1 MSQKEKAN
9 TLEEVKL
16 SEALKKATGIIP
28 YTFLNDYMFRVILQ
42 KHKNVLRSIV
52 CACLKLE
59 AEEVQDIVVQNP
71 IEFGEAIDDKTFIL
85 DINVLLNNNTIIN
98 LEMQVLDLKDWS
110 ERSLSYLARSY
121 DNVAKGDEYINVKPV
136 YHIGFLNY
144 TLFPEYPEFFA
155 KYRMMNLKN
164 HNVYTSK
171 FNLYVVDLTQIKL
184 ATQEDVDT
192 GLVYWTQVFKA
203 KTWEELRQM
212 AERNQE
218 LQEATEALYVYNQD
232 EIVNGNLSHENRYAM
247 REATTCIQEM
257 HVMEQQCRARQ
268 DYYNHERGTQKRLE
282 EARLA
287 LEESKAVIAAQ
298 KEALENQRK
307 NSKKDK
313 ALLKKS
319 VKLLA
324 EKLHI
329 SEAEAC
335 KQIGIS
341 LEDYQKLK

>member
-1 MSQKEKAN
+1 MLQKEKAN
-9 TLEEVKL
+9 TLETVKL
-16 SEALKKATGIIP
+16 SEASEALKKATGVIP

-71 IEFGEAIDDKTFIL
+71 IELGEAINDKTFIL
-85 DINVLLNNNTIIN
+85 DIHVLLNNNTIIN
-98 LEMQVLDLKDWS
+98 LEMQVLDLKDWP

-144 TLFPEYPEFFA
+144 TLFPEYPEFFS
-155 KYRMMNLKN
+155 KYRMMNIRN
-164 HNVYTSK
+164 HNLYTTK
-171 FNLYVVDLTQIKL
+171 FNLYVVDLTQIEL
-184 ATQEDVDT
+184 ATEEDRES
-192 GLVYWTQVFKA
+192 GLVYWTEIFKA

-232 EIVNGNLSHENRYAM
+232 DI
-247 REATTCIQEM
+247 IK
-257 HVMEQQCRARQ
+257 QQCRARQ

-282 EARLA
+282 EARIA
-287 LEESKAVIAAQ
+287 LEESEAELTKSKAVIETQ
-298 KEALENQRK
+298 KEVLE
-307 NSKKDK
+307 KDK
-313 ALLKKS
+313 ELLKKS

-324 EKLHI
+324 ESQRI
-329 SEAEAC
+329 SEEEAC
-335 KQIGIS
+335 KQIGINRD
-341 LEDYQKLK
+341 DYENMI

>member
-1 MSQKEKAN
+1 MSQKEKAVISDV
-9 TLEEVKL
+9 LKMEEV
-16 SEALKKATGIIP
+16 SEALKKATGTIQ

-59 AEEVQDIVVQNP
+59 TGDVQDIVVQNP
-71 IEFGEAIDDKTFIL
+71 IELGEAIDDKTFIL
-85 DINVLLNNNTIIN
+85 DIYVLLNNNTIIN
-98 LEMQVLDLKDWS
+98 LEMQVLDLKDWP

-144 TLFPEYPEFFA
+144 TLFPKYPEFFA
-155 KYRMMNLKN
+155 RYRMMNIKN
-164 HNVYTSK
+164 HNLYTTK
-171 FNLYVVDLTQIKL
+171 FNLYVVDLTQTKL

-232 EIVNGNLSHENRYAM
+232 DI
-247 REATTCIQEM
+247 IK
-257 HVMEQQCRARQ
+257 QQCRARQ

-282 EARLA
+282 EARIA
-287 LEESKAVIAAQ
+287 LEESKAELTKSKAVIESQ
-298 KEALENQRK
+298 KEILEKK
-307 NSKKDK
+307 NED
-313 ALLKKS
+313 LKK
-319 VKLLA
+319 VVRLYA
-324 EKLHI
+324 ESMHI
-329 SEAEAC
+329 TEKEAC
-335 KQIGIS
+335 KQLGIN
-341 LEDYQKLK
+341 LEMKEQAGERK

>member
-1 MSQKEKAN
+1 MSQKENAVIADALKM
-9 TLEEVKL
+9 EGI

-52 CACLKLE
+52 CACLKLD
-59 AEEVQDIVVQNP
+59 AGDVQDIVVQNP
-71 IEFGEAIDDKTFIL
+71 IELGEAIDDKTFIL

-98 LEMQVLDLKDWS
+98 LEMQVLDLKDWP

-144 TLFPEYPEFFA
+144 TIFLEYPEFFA
-155 KYRMMNLKN
+155 KYRMMNIKN
-164 HNVYTSK
+164 HNVYTTK
-171 FNLYVVDLTQIKL
+171 FNLCVVDLTKIEL

-232 EIVNGNLSHENRYAM
+232 EIVKEK
-247 REATTCIQEM
+247 
-257 HVMEQQCRARQ
+257 CRARQ

-287 LEESKAVIAAQ
+287 LEESEAELVKSNVVIENQ
-298 KEALENQRK
+298 KE
-307 NSKKDK
+307 
-313 ALLKKS
+313 LLKKS

-324 EKLHI
+324 ESQHI
-329 SEAEAC
+329 SEEEAC
-335 KQIGIS
+335 KQIGINRN
-341 LEDYQKLK
+341 DYENMI

>member
-1 MSQKEKAN
+1 MSQKEKSN
-9 TLEEVKL
+9 TLETVKL
-16 SEALKKATGIIP
+16 SEAAEALKKATDTIL

-42 KHKNVLRSIV
+42 KHKNVLRSVV
-52 CACLKLE
+52 CACLKLK

-71 IEFGEAIDDKTFIL
+71 IELGEAIDDKTFIW
-85 DINVLLNNNTIIN
+85 DIHVLLNNNMIIN
-98 LEMQVLDLKDWS
+98 LEMQVLDLKDWP

-121 DNVAKGDEYINVKPV
+121 DNVVKGDEYINVKPV

-155 KYRMMNLKN
+155 KYRMMNIKN
-164 HNVYTSK
+164 HNVYTTK
-171 FNLYVVDLTQIKL
+171 FNLYVVDLTQIEL

-232 EIVNGNLSHENRYAM
+232 EIVKEK
-247 REATTCIQEM
+247 
-257 HVMEQQCRARQ
+257 CRARQ

-287 LEESKAVIAAQ
+287 LEESEAELVKSNVVIENQ
-298 KEALENQRK
+298 KE
-307 NSKKDK
+307 
-313 ALLKKS
+313 LLKKS

-324 EKLHI
+324 ESQHI
-329 SEAEAC
+329 SEEEAC
-335 KQIGIS
+335 KQIGINRN
-341 LEDYQKLK
+341 DYENMI

>member
-1 MSQKEKAN
+1 MSQKEKAVISDA
-9 TLEEVKL
+9 LKMEGV

-59 AEEVQDIVVQNP
+59 VGDVQDIVVQNP

-98 LEMQVLDLKDWS
+98 LEMQVLDLKDWP

-144 TLFPEYPEFFA
+144 TLFPESPEFFS
-155 KYRMMNLKN
+155 KYRMMNIKN
-164 HNVYTSK
+164 HNVYTTK
-171 FNLYVVDLTQIKL
+171 FNLYVVDLTQTKL

-232 EIVNGNLSHENRYAM
+232 EIVKE
-247 REATTCIQEM
+247 
-257 HVMEQQCRARQ
+257 QCRARQ
-268 DYYNHERGTQKRLE
+268 DYYNHERGMQKRME
-282 EARLA
+282 E
-287 LEESKAVIAAQ
+287 KDAAI
-298 KEALENQRK
+298 
-307 NSKKDK
+307 
-313 ALLKKS
+313 LKSIKIMT
-319 VKLLA
+319 

>member
-1 MSQKEKAN
+1 MSQKENAVIADALKM
-9 TLEEVKL
+9 EGI

-52 CACLKLE
+52 CACLKLD
-59 AEEVQDIVVQNP
+59 AGDVQDIVVQNP
-71 IEFGEAIDDKTFIL
+71 IELGEAIDDKTFIL

-98 LEMQVLDLKDWS
+98 LEMQVLDLKDWP

-144 TLFPEYPEFFA
+144 TLFSEYPEFFA
-155 KYRMMNLKN
+155 KYQMMNIKN
-164 HNVYTSK
+164 HNVYTTK
-171 FNLYVVDLTQIKL
+171 FNLYVIDLTQIKL
-184 ATQEDVDT
+184 ATQEDIDT

-232 EIVNGNLSHENRYAM
+232 EIVKEK
-247 REATTCIQEM
+247 
-257 HVMEQQCRARQ
+257 CRARQ

-282 EARLA
+282 EARHA
-287 LEESKAVIAAQ
+287 LEESEAELVKSNVVIENQ
-298 KEALENQRK
+298 KE
-307 NSKKDK
+307 
-313 ALLKKS
+313 LLKKS

-324 EKLHI
+324 ESQHI
-329 SEAEAC
+329 SEEEAC
-335 KQIGIS
+335 KQIGINRN
-341 LEDYQKLK
+341 DYENMI

>member
-1 MSQKEKAN
+1 MSQKEMAVISD
-9 TLEEVKL
+9 TLKMEEVA
-16 SEALKKATGIIP
+16 EALKKATGVIP

-42 KHKNVLRSIV
+42 KHKNVLRSVV
-52 CACLKLE
+52 CSCLKLK

-71 IEFGEAIDDKTFIL
+71 IELGEAIDDKTFIL
-85 DINVLLNNNTIIN
+85 DIHVLLNNNTIIN
-98 LEMQVLDLKDWS
+98 LEMQVLDLKDWP

-144 TLFPEYPEFFA
+144 TLFPKYPEFFA
-155 KYRMMNLKN
+155 RYRMMNIKN
-164 HNVYTSK
+164 HNLYTTK
-171 FNLYVVDLTQIKL
+171 FNLYVVDLTQTKL

-212 AERNQE
+212 AERYQE

-232 EIVNGNLSHENRYAM
+232 DI
-247 REATTCIQEM
+247 IK
-257 HVMEQQCRARQ
+257 QQCRARQ

-287 LEESKAVIAAQ
+287 LEESKAVIESQ
-298 KEALENQRK
+298 KEILEKK
-307 NSKKDK
+307 NED
-313 ALLKKS
+313 LKK
-319 VKLLA
+319 VVRLYA
-324 EKLHI
+324 ESMHI
-329 SEAEAC
+329 TEKEAC
-335 KQIGIS
+335 KQLGIN
-341 LEDYQKLK
+341 LEMKEQAGERK

>member
-1 MSQKEKAN
+1 MSQKENAVIADALKM
-9 TLEEVKL
+9 EGI

-52 CACLKLE
+52 CACLKLD
-59 AEEVQDIVVQNP
+59 AGDVQDIVVQNP
-71 IEFGEAIDDKTFIL
+71 IELGEAIDDKTFIL

-98 LEMQVLDLKDWS
+98 LEMQVLDLKDWT

-144 TLFPEYPEFFA
+144 TIFPEYPEFFA
-155 KYRMMNLKN
+155 KYRMMNIKN
-164 HNVYTSK
+164 HNVYTTK
-171 FNLYVVDLTQIKL
+171 FNLYVVDLTKIEL
-184 ATQEDVDT
+184 ATHEDVDT

-232 EIVNGNLSHENRYAM
+232 EIVKEK
-247 REATTCIQEM
+247 
-257 HVMEQQCRARQ
+257 CRARQ

-287 LEESKAVIAAQ
+287 LEESEAELVKSNVVIENQ
-298 KEALENQRK
+298 KE
-307 NSKKDK
+307 
-313 ALLKKS
+313 LLKKS

-324 EKLHI
+324 ESQHI
-329 SEAEAC
+329 SEEEAC
-335 KQIGIS
+335 KQIGINRS
-341 LEDYQKLK
+341 DYENMI

>member
-1 MSQKEKAN
+1 MSQKENAVIADALKM
-9 TLEEVKL
+9 EGI

-52 CACLKLE
+52 CACLKLD
-59 AEEVQDIVVQNP
+59 AGDVQDIVVQNP
-71 IEFGEAIDDKTFIL
+71 IELGEAIDDKTFIL

-98 LEMQVLDLKDWS
+98 LEMQVLDLKDWP

-144 TLFPEYPEFFA
+144 TIFPEYPEFFA
-155 KYRMMNLKN
+155 KYRMMNIKN
-164 HNVYTSK
+164 HNVYTTK
-171 FNLYVVDLTQIKL
+171 FNLYVVDLTKIEL

-232 EIVNGNLSHENRYAM
+232 EIVKEK
-247 REATTCIQEM
+247 
-257 HVMEQQCRARQ
+257 CRARQ

-287 LEESKAVIAAQ
+287 LEESEAELVKSNVVIENQ
-298 KEALENQRK
+298 KE
-307 NSKKDK
+307 
-313 ALLKKS
+313 LLKKS

-324 EKLHI
+324 ESQHI
-329 SEAEAC
+329 SEEEAC
-335 KQIGIS
+335 KQIGINRN
-341 LEDYQKLK
+341 DYENMI

>member
-1 MSQKEKAN
+1 MSQKEKAVISDA
-9 TLEEVKL
+9 LKMEGV

-59 AEEVQDIVVQNP
+59 VGDVQDIVVQNP

-98 LEMQVLDLKDWS
+98 LEMQVLDLKDWP

-144 TLFPEYPEFFA
+144 TIFLEYPEFFA
-155 KYRMMNLKN
+155 KYRMMNIKN
-164 HNVYTSK
+164 HNVYTTK
-171 FNLYVVDLTQIKL
+171 FNLCVVDLTKIEL

-232 EIVNGNLSHENRYAM
+232 DI
-247 REATTCIQEM
+247 IK
-257 HVMEQQCRARQ
+257 QQCRARQ

-282 EARLA
+282 EARIA
-287 LEESKAVIAAQ
+287 LEESKTELMKSNAIIESQ
-298 KEALENQRK
+298 KEVV
-307 NSKKDK
+307 KKVV
-313 ALLKKS
+313 S
-319 VKLLA
+319 SYA
-324 EKLHI
+324 EKMHI
-329 SEAEAC
+329 TEKEAC
-335 KQIGIS
+335 KQLGIKDEIDNYS
-341 LEDYQKLK
+341 DIKNVHEEK

>member
-1 MSQKEKAN
+1 MSQKEKAVISDA
-9 TLEEVKL
+9 LKMEGV

-59 AEEVQDIVVQNP
+59 VGDVQDIVVQNP

-98 LEMQVLDLKDWS
+98 LEMQVLDLKDWP

-144 TLFPEYPEFFA
+144 TLFPESPEFFA
-155 KYRMMNLKN
+155 RYRMMNTKN
-164 HNVYTSK
+164 HHVYTTK

-232 EIVNGNLSHENRYAM
+232 EIVKE
-247 REATTCIQEM
+247 
-257 HVMEQQCRARQ
+257 QCRARQ
-268 DYYNHERGTQKRLE
+268 DYYNHERGMQKRME
-282 EARLA
+282 E
-287 LEESKAVIAAQ
+287 KDAAI
-298 KEALENQRK
+298 
-307 NSKKDK
+307 
-313 ALLKKS
+313 LKSIKIMT
-319 VKLLA
+319 

-341 LEDYQKLK
+341 LEDYQKMK

>member
-1 MSQKEKAN
+1 MSQKEKAVISDA
-9 TLEEVKL
+9 LKMEGV

-59 AEEVQDIVVQNP
+59 VGDVQDIVVQNP

-98 LEMQVLDLKDWS
+98 LEMQVLDLKDWP

-136 YHIGFLNY
+136 FHIGFLNY
-144 TLFPEYPEFFA
+144 TLFPEYPEFFS
-155 KYRMMNLKN
+155 KYRMMNIKN
-164 HNVYTSK
+164 HNVYTTK

-232 EIVNGNLSHENRYAM
+232 EIVKE
-247 REATTCIQEM
+247 
-257 HVMEQQCRARQ
+257 QCRARQ
-268 DYYNHERGTQKRLE
+268 DYYNHERGMQKRME
-282 EARLA
+282 E
-287 LEESKAVIAAQ
+287 KDAAI
-298 KEALENQRK
+298 
-307 NSKKDK
+307 
-313 ALLKKS
+313 LKSIKIMT
-319 VKLLA
+319 

-341 LEDYQKLK
+341 IEDYQKLK

>member
-1 MSQKEKAN
+1 MSQKEKSN
-9 TLEEVKL
+9 TLETVKL
-16 SEALKKATGIIP
+16 SEAAEALKKATGTIL

-42 KHKNVLRSIV
+42 KHKNVLRSVV
-52 CACLKLE
+52 CACLKLK

-71 IEFGEAIDDKTFIL
+71 IELGEAIDDKTFIL

-98 LEMQVLDLKDWS
+98 LEMQVLDLKDWP

-144 TLFPEYPEFFA
+144 TIFLEYPEFFA
-155 KYRMMNLKN
+155 KYRMMNIKN
-164 HNVYTSK
+164 HNVYTTK
-171 FNLYVVDLTQIKL
+171 INLCVVDLTKIEL

-232 EIVNGNLSHENRYAM
+232 DI
-247 REATTCIQEM
+247 IK
-257 HVMEQQCRARQ
+257 QQCRARQ

-282 EARLA
+282 EARIA
-287 LEESKAVIAAQ
+287 LEESKTELMKSNAIIESQ
-298 KEALENQRK
+298 KEVV
-307 NSKKDK
+307 KKVV
-313 ALLKKS
+313 S
-319 VKLLA
+319 SYA
-324 EKLHI
+324 EKMHI
-329 SEAEAC
+329 TEKEAC
-335 KQIGIS
+335 KQLGIKDEIDNYS
-341 LEDYQKLK
+341 DIKNVREEK

>member
-1 MSQKEKAN
+1 MSQKENAVIADALKM
-9 TLEEVKL
+9 EGI

-52 CACLKLE
+52 CACLKLKT
-59 AEEVQDIVVQNP
+59 EEVQDIVVQNP
-71 IEFGEAIDDKTFIL
+71 IELGEAIDDKTFIL

-98 LEMQVLDLKDWS
+98 LEMQVLDLKDWP

-144 TLFPEYPEFFA
+144 TIFPEYPEFFA
-155 KYRMMNLKN
+155 KYRMINIRN
-164 HNVYTSK
+164 HNVYTTK
-171 FNLYVVDLTQIKL
+171 FNLYVVDLTKIEL

-232 EIVNGNLSHENRYAM
+232 EIVKEK
-247 REATTCIQEM
+247 
-257 HVMEQQCRARQ
+257 CRARQ

-282 EARLA
+282 EARIA
-287 LEESKAVIAAQ
+287 LEESEAELTKSKAVIETQ
-298 KEALENQRK
+298 KEVLE
-307 NSKKDK
+307 KDK
-313 ALLKKS
+313 ELLKKS

-324 EKLHI
+324 ESQHI
-329 SEAEAC
+329 SEEEAC
-335 KQIGIS
+335 RQIGINS
-341 LEDYQKLK
+341 NDYENMI

>member
-1 MSQKEKAN
+1 MSQKEKAVISDA
-9 TLEEVKL
+9 LKMEGV

-59 AEEVQDIVVQNP
+59 VGDVQDIVVQNP

-85 DINVLLNNNTIIN
+85 DIHVLLNNNTIIN
-98 LEMQVLDLKDWS
+98 LEMQVLDLKDWP

-144 TLFPEYPEFFA
+144 TLFPESPEFFA
-155 KYRMMNLKN
+155 RYRMMNIKN
-164 HNVYTSK
+164 HNVYTTK
-171 FNLYVVDLTQIKL
+171 FNLYVVDLTQTKL

-232 EIVNGNLSHENRYAM
+232 EIVKE
-247 REATTCIQEM
+247 
-257 HVMEQQCRARQ
+257 QCRARQ
-268 DYYNHERGTQKRLE
+268 DYYNHERGMQKRME
-282 EARLA
+282 E
-287 LEESKAVIAAQ
+287 KDAAI
-298 KEALENQRK
+298 L
-307 NSKKDK
+307 
-313 ALLKKS
+313 KS
-319 VKLLA
+319 VEIIT

-341 LEDYQKLK
+341 IEDYQKLK

>member
-1 MSQKEKAN
+1 MSQKEK
-9 TLEEVKL
+9 TVISDVLKMEGV
-16 SEALKKATGIIP
+16 SEALKNATGIIP

-52 CACLKLE
+52 CACLKLK
-59 AEEVQDIVVQNP
+59 AEKVQDIVVQNP
-71 IEFGEAIDDKTFIL
+71 IEPGEAIDDKTFIL
-85 DINVLLNNNTIIN
+85 DIHVLLNNTIIN
-98 LEMQVLDLKDWS
+98 LEMQVLDLKDWP

-144 TLFPEYPEFFA
+144 TLFQKYPEFFA
-155 KYRMMNLKN
+155 RYRMMNIKN
-164 HNVYTSK
+164 HNLYTTK
-171 FNLYVVDLTQIKL
+171 FNLYVVDLTQIEL

-232 EIVNGNLSHENRYAM
+232 EIVKEK
-247 REATTCIQEM
+247 
-257 HVMEQQCRARQ
+257 CRARQ

-287 LEESKAVIAAQ
+287 LEESKAVIETQ
-298 KEALENQRK
+298 KEVLE
-307 NSKKDK
+307 KDK
-313 ALLKKS
+313 ELLKKS

-324 EKLHI
+324 ESQHI
-329 SEAEAC
+329 SEEEAC
-335 KQIGIS
+335 KQIGINRN
-341 LEDYQKLK
+341 DYENMI

>member
-1 MSQKEKAN
+1 MSQKEKAVISDA
-9 TLEEVKL
+9 LKMEEVA
-16 SEALKKATGIIP
+16 EALKKATGVIQ

-59 AEEVQDIVVQNP
+59 TEAVQDIVVQNP
-71 IEFGEAIDDKTFIL
+71 IELGEAIDDKTFIL
-85 DINVLLNNNTIIN
+85 DIHVLLNNNTIIN
-98 LEMQVLDLKDWS
+98 LEMQVLDLKDWP

-144 TLFPEYPEFFA
+144 TLFPKYPEFFA
-155 KYRMMNLKN
+155 RYRMMNIKN
-164 HNVYTSK
+164 HNLYTTK
-171 FNLYVVDLTQIKL
+171 FNLYVVDLTQTKL

-232 EIVNGNLSHENRYAM
+232 EIVKE
-247 REATTCIQEM
+247 
-257 HVMEQQCRARQ
+257 QCRARQ

-287 LEESKAVIAAQ
+287 LEESKAVIESQ
-298 KEALENQRK
+298 KEILEKK
-307 NSKKDK
+307 NED
-313 ALLKKS
+313 LKK
-319 VKLLA
+319 VVRLYA
-324 EKLHI
+324 ESMHI
-329 SEAEAC
+329 TEKEAC
-335 KQIGIS
+335 KQLGIN
-341 LEDYQKLK
+341 LEMKEQAGEQK

>member
-1 MSQKEKAN
+1 MSQKEKAVISDA
-9 TLEEVKL
+9 LKMEGV

-59 AEEVQDIVVQNP
+59 VGDVQDIVVQNP

-98 LEMQVLDLKDWS
+98 LEMQVLDLKDWP

-144 TLFPEYPEFFA
+144 TLFPESPEFLA
-155 KYRMMNLKN
+155 RYRMMNTKN
-164 HNVYTSK
+164 HHVYTTK
-171 FNLYVVDLTQIKL
+171 FNLYVVDLTQTKL

-232 EIVNGNLSHENRYAM
+232 EIVKE
-247 REATTCIQEM
+247 
-257 HVMEQQCRARQ
+257 QCRARQ
-268 DYYNHERGTQKRLE
+268 DYYNHERGMQKRME
-282 EARLA
+282 E
-287 LEESKAVIAAQ
+287 KDAAI
-298 KEALENQRK
+298 
-307 NSKKDK
+307 
-313 ALLKKS
+313 LKSIKIMT
-319 VKLLA
+319 

>member
-1 MSQKEKAN
+1 MSQKEKAVISDA
-9 TLEEVKL
+9 LKMEGV

-59 AEEVQDIVVQNP
+59 VGDVQDIVVQNP

-98 LEMQVLDLKDWS
+98 LEMQVLDLKDWP

-144 TLFPEYPEFFA
+144 TLFPESPEFFA
-155 KYRMMNLKN
+155 RYRMMNIKN
-164 HNVYTSK
+164 HHVYTTK
-171 FNLYVVDLTQIKL
+171 FNLYVVDLTQIEL

-232 EIVNGNLSHENRYAM
+232 EIVKE
-247 REATTCIQEM
+247 
-257 HVMEQQCRARQ
+257 QCRARQ
-268 DYYNHERGTQKRLE
+268 DYYNHERGMQKRME
-282 EARLA
+282 E
-287 LEESKAVIAAQ
+287 KDAAI
-298 KEALENQRK
+298 
-307 NSKKDK
+307 
-313 ALLKKS
+313 LKSIKIMT
-319 VKLLA
+319 

>member
-1 MSQKEKAN
+1 MMQGM
-9 TLEEVKL
+9 
-16 SEALKKATGIIP
+16 GIIP

-52 CACLKLE
+52 CACLKLD
-59 AEEVQDIVVQNP
+59 AGDVQDIVVQNP
-71 IEFGEAIDDKTFIL
+71 IELGEAIDDKTFIL

-98 LEMQVLDLKDWS
+98 LEMQVLDLKDWP

-121 DNVAKGDEYINVKPV
+121 DNVVKGDEYINVKPV

-144 TLFPEYPEFFA
+144 TLFPKYPEFFA

-164 HNVYTSK
+164 HHVYTTK
-171 FNLYVVDLTQIKL
+171 FNLYVVDLTQIEL
-184 ATQEDVDT
+184 ATHEDVDT

-232 EIVNGNLSHENRYAM
+232 EIVK
-247 REATTCIQEM
+247 
-257 HVMEQQCRARQ
+257 QQCRARQ
-268 DYYNHERGTQKRLE
+268 DYYNRERGMQKRME
-282 EARLA
+282 E
-287 LEESKAVIAAQ
+287 KDAAI
-298 KEALENQRK
+298 L
-307 NSKKDK
+307 
-313 ALLKKS
+313 KS
-319 VKLLA
+319 VKIMT

-341 LEDYQKLK
+341 IEDYQKLK

>member
-1 MSQKEKAN
+1 MEGI
-9 TLEEVKL
+9 
-16 SEALKKATGIIP
+16 SEALKKATGVIP

-52 CACLKLE
+52 CACLKLD
-59 AEEVQDIVVQNP
+59 AGDVQDIVVQNP
-71 IEFGEAIDDKTFIL
+71 IELGEAIDDKTFIL

-98 LEMQVLDLKDWS
+98 LEMQVLDLKDWP

-144 TLFPEYPEFFA
+144 TIFPEYPEFFA
-155 KYRMMNLKN
+155 KYRMMNIKN
-164 HNVYTSK
+164 HNVYTTK
-171 FNLYVVDLTQIKL
+171 FNLYVVDLTKIEL
-184 ATQEDVDT
+184 ATHEDVDT

-232 EIVNGNLSHENRYAM
+232 EIVKEK
-247 REATTCIQEM
+247 
-257 HVMEQQCRARQ
+257 CRARQ

-287 LEESKAVIAAQ
+287 LEESEAELVKSNVMIENQ
-298 KEALENQRK
+298 KE
-307 NSKKDK
+307 
-313 ALLKKS
+313 LLKKS

-324 EKLHI
+324 ESQHI
-329 SEAEAC
+329 SEEEAC
-335 KQIGIS
+335 KQIGINRS
-341 LEDYQKLK
+341 DYENMI

>member
-9 TLEEVKL
+9 TMEVVKL
-16 SEALKKATGIIP
+16 SEVSEALKKATGIIP

-52 CACLKLE
+52 CACLKLD
-59 AEEVQDIVVQNP
+59 AGDVQDIVVQNP
-71 IEFGEAIDDKTFIL
+71 IELGEAIDDKTFIL

-98 LEMQVLDLKDWS
+98 LEMQVLDLKDWP

-144 TLFPEYPEFFA
+144 TIFPEYPEFFA
-155 KYRMMNLKN
+155 KYRMMNIKN
-164 HNVYTSK
+164 HNVYTTK
-171 FNLYVVDLTQIKL
+171 FNLYVVDLTKIEL

-232 EIVNGNLSHENRYAM
+232 EIVKEK
-247 REATTCIQEM
+247 
-257 HVMEQQCRARQ
+257 CRARQ

-287 LEESKAVIAAQ
+287 LEESEAELVKSNVVIENQ
-298 KEALENQRK
+298 KE
-307 NSKKDK
+307 
-313 ALLKKS
+313 LLKKS

-324 EKLHI
+324 ESQHI
-329 SEAEAC
+329 SEEEAC
-335 KQIGIS
+335 KQIGIDRN
-341 LEDYQKLK
+341 DYENMI

>member
-1 MSQKEKAN
+1 MSQKEKAVISDA
-9 TLEEVKL
+9 LKMEGV

-59 AEEVQDIVVQNP
+59 VGDVQDIVVQNP

-98 LEMQVLDLKDWS
+98 LEMQVLDLKDWP

-144 TLFPEYPEFFA
+144 TLFPESPEFFA
-155 KYRMMNLKN
+155 RYRMMNTKN
-164 HNVYTSK
+164 HHVYTTK

-232 EIVNGNLSHENRYAM
+232 EIVKE
-247 REATTCIQEM
+247 
-257 HVMEQQCRARQ
+257 QCRARQ
-268 DYYNHERGTQKRLE
+268 DYYNHERGMQKRME
-282 EARLA
+282 E
-287 LEESKAVIAAQ
+287 KDAAI
-298 KEALENQRK
+298 
-307 NSKKDK
+307 
-313 ALLKKS
+313 LKSIKIMT
-319 VKLLA
+319 

-335 KQIGIS
+335 KQIGINI
-341 LEDYQKLK
+341 EDYQKLK

>member
-1 MSQKEKAN
+1 MSQKEKSN
-9 TLEEVKL
+9 TLETVKL
-16 SEALKKATGIIP
+16 SEAAEALKKATGTIL

-42 KHKNVLRSIV
+42 KHKNVLRSVV
-52 CACLKLE
+52 CACLKLK

-71 IEFGEAIDDKTFIL
+71 IELGEAIDDKTFIL

-98 LEMQVLDLKDWS
+98 LEMQVLDLKDWP

-144 TLFPEYPEFFA
+144 TIFPEYPEFFA
-155 KYRMMNLKN
+155 KYRMMNIKN
-164 HNVYTSK
+164 HNVYTTK
-171 FNLYVVDLTQIKL
+171 FNLYVVDLTKIEL

-232 EIVNGNLSHENRYAM
+232 DI
-247 REATTCIQEM
+247 IK
-257 HVMEQQCRARQ
+257 QQCRARQ

-282 EARLA
+282 EARIA
-287 LEESKAVIAAQ
+287 LEESKTELMKSNAIIESQ
-298 KEALENQRK
+298 KEVV
-307 NSKKDK
+307 KKVV
-313 ALLKKS
+313 S
-319 VKLLA
+319 SYA
-324 EKLHI
+324 EKMHI
-329 SEAEAC
+329 TEKEAC
-335 KQIGIS
+335 KQLGIKDEIDNYS
-341 LEDYQKLK
+341 DIKNVHEEK

>member
-1 MSQKEKAN
+1 MSQKEKTN
-9 TLEEVKL
+9 TLETVKL
-16 SEALKKATGIIP
+16 SEASEALKKATGVIP

-59 AEEVQDIVVQNP
+59 AEKVQDIVVQNP
-71 IEFGEAIDDKTFIL
+71 IELGEAIDDKTFIL
-85 DINVLLNNNTIIN
+85 DIHVLLNNNTIIN
-98 LEMQVLDLKDWS
+98 LEMQVLDLKDWP

-144 TLFPEYPEFFA
+144 TLFPKYPEFFA
-155 KYRMMNLKN
+155 KYQMMNLKN

-171 FNLYVVDLTQIKL
+171 FNLYVVDLTQIEL
-184 ATQEDVDT
+184 ATEEDRES
-192 GLVYWTQVFKA
+192 GLVYWTKIFKA

-232 EIVNGNLSHENRYAM
+232 EIVK
-247 REATTCIQEM
+247 
-257 HVMEQQCRARQ
+257 QQCRARQ

-282 EARLA
+282 EARTA

-298 KEALENQRK
+298 KEALENQKK

-341 LEDYQKLK
+341 IEDYQKLK